1 MIIPLFLFGISIGT
15 SRLSSI
21 ISYIFKSVITMKSVD
36 NSLSPLPLFQVL
48 AGRLLL
54 TSPSL
59 RFLHFIY
66 VIIVI
71 KYIKHI

>member
-1 MIIPLFLFGISIGT
+1 
-15 SRLSSI
+15 
-21 ISYIFKSVITMKSVD
+21 MKSVD

-59 RFLHFIY
+59 KISTFYLCDY
-66 VIIVI
+66 CD
-71 KYIKHI
+71 